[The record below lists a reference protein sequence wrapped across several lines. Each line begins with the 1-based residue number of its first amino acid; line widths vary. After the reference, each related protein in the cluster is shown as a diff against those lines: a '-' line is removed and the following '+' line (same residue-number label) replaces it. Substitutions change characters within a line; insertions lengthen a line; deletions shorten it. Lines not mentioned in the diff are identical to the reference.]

1 MNFRHR
7 PGDVQG
13 SAVSGYRF
21 MTPTVRQVQ
30 ALYEAHG
37 PALLAYLRRLAG
49 RADLAEDLLQETF
62 VQALHN
68 LDRLGQVVSKRAWL
82 FTIARNLGVSNL
94 RRRRL
99 RLTARLSDEEAAA
112 PAPVENPRL
121 ERMRLA
127 VGRLPDKHRETLEL
141 RLRDDLSYEEIAEVL
156 SIPVGTVR
164 SRLHHAVR
172 QLREDLAA
180 SEADYGS

>member
-1 MNFRHR
+1 
-7 PGDVQG
+7 
-13 SAVSGYRF
+13 

-62 VQALHN
+62 VQAMGN
-68 LDRLGQVVSKRAWL
+68 LDRLSKVVSARAWL

-94 RRRRL
+94 RRRRV
-99 RLTARLSDEEAAA
+99 RLAATLTEDMAAA
-112 PAPVENPRL
+112 PAPAENPRL
-121 ERMRLA
+121 ERMRQA
-127 VGRLPDKHRETLEL
+127 ISRLPDKHRETLEL
-141 RLRDDLSYEEIAEVL
+141 RLRDDLSYEEIADVL

-172 QLREDLAA
+172 QLREDLSV
-180 SEADYGS
+180 SEADHES

>member
-1 MNFRHR
+1 
-7 PGDVQG
+7 
-13 SAVSGYRF
+13 
-21 MTPTVRQVQ
+21 MTPTVRQVE

-49 RADLAEDLLQETF
+49 HADLAEDLLQETF
-62 VQALHN
+62 VQALRN
-68 LDRLGQVVSKRAWL
+68 LDRLGQVVSTRAWL
-82 FTIARNLGVSNL
+82 FTIARNLGVSSL

-99 RLTARLSDEEAAA
+99 RLATGLSDEMAVA
-112 PAPVENPRL
+112 PAPIENPRL

-127 VGRLPDKHRETLEL
+127 IGQLPDKHRETLEL

-172 QLREDLAA
+172 QLRENLAT
-180 SEADYGS
+180 SEADHES